1 MMAAKRSS
9 MASGL
14 SPSAGRFLSST
25 YWSIH
30 LSADTDAS
38 GTPSKHFACRMQGK
52 DMQEGPENTELSVP
66 AHPVSTAHTQKAR

>member
-30 LSADTDAS
+30 LSAHTDAAVI
-38 GTPSKHFACRMQGK
+38 PDEHLACRLQGK
-52 DMQEGPENTELSVP
+52 DKHGSPRH
-66 AHPVSTAHTQKAR
+66 AD

>member
-1 MMAAKRSS
+1 MMAARRSS

-30 LSADTDAS
+30 LSAHADAS
-38 GTPSKHFACRMQGK
+38 VIPAENLACKVQGK
-52 DMQEGPENTELSVP
+52 DMHEGPES
-66 AHPVSTAHTQKAR
+66 ADS